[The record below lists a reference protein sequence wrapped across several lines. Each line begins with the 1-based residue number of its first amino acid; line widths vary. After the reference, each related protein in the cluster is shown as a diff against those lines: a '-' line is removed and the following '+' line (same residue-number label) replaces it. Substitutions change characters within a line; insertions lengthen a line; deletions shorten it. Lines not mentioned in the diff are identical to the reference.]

1 MVFSAVLVGTFA
13 PDFEYFLRLAPDD
26 RFSHTLR
33 GTFILTL
40 PLAFIVLWLFHAF
53 VKEPV
58 IALSPSGLKSSLD
71 AYRTAFQFGGAGRFL
86 LIIISLLVGIA
97 THLAWDSFTHPNT
110 WMYHHWSL
118 LSRPVALSHL
128 GSVPTYK
135 VFQHGSTVFGIG
147 LLALFFVRWYQATA
161 PSRRVSDSKTLSERR
176 VLVIST
182 GVGVAVLGAVVRS
195 LVGAGVPESHLVLKK
210 FIGEFVVTVIA
221 LAWWELVL
229 YGIFL
234 SKKFS

>member
-1 MVFSAVLVGTFA
+1 M
-13 PDFEYFLRLAPDD
+13 
-26 RFSHTLR
+26 
-33 GTFILTL
+33 
-40 PLAFIVLWLFHAF
+40 
-53 VKEPV
+53 
-58 IALSPSGLKSSLD
+58 
-71 AYRTAFQFGGAGRFL
+71 
-86 LIIISLLVGIA
+86 
-97 THLAWDSFTHPNT
+97 
-110 WMYHHWSL
+110 
-118 LSRPVALSHL
+118 
-128 GSVPTYK
+128 
-135 VFQHGSTVFGIG
+135 FGIG